1 MPPLRVRSSL
11 FQREFG
17 RFAAIARREPVMI
30 TNHGRDELVMLSADD
45 YTRLL
50 RSERGVRLGKSEKE
64 KLLSVFVSE
73 SKRAGSRESLQS
85 SARILRRSAN
95 TRV

>member
-45 YTRLL
+45 YARLL
-50 RSERGVRLGKSEKE
+50 KSERGVRSGKSEK
-64 KLLSVFVSE
+64 LSVFASE
-73 SKRAGSRESLQS
+73 SKGSGSRESLQS

-95 TRV
+95 T